1 MNDHKK
7 IIDAYDKIKVTI
19 QTSITD
25 EHIAVVNNMI
35 SNLMVLCLSEH
46 LPYDYYI
53 LYIKNLKKEV
63 KERLKHLRKVD

>member
-19 QTSITD
+19 HTSITD
-25 EHIAVVNNMI
+25 EHSAVVNNMI
-35 SNLMVLCLSEH
+35 SNLMILCLSEH

-53 LYIKNLKKEV
+53 LYIKNLKREV
-63 KERLKHLRKVD
+63 KERLKHLKKVD